1 MKPRDKNPIGGQSQT
16 QSQSQTHSSVQSN
29 VRTKTDKAW
38 EYASETINEN
48 GNKAYICHFCQKV
61 ISGGGIFRVK
71 LHLVGEKGQVSPC
84 KKVTSEVRFMMQG
97 ILKELREAGNDSGG
111 ISITIPDDERP
122 QTQAQNVKAG
132 KRKATSSLHP
142 FFTKGINDPS
152 QPTIKS
158 AMQTKKK

>member
-1 MKPRDKNPIGGQSQT
+1 MERRGQSQT

-38 EYASETINEN
+38 EYTTQTLNAN
-48 GNKAYICHFCQKV
+48 GNKAYICHF
-61 ISGGGIFRVK
+61 I
-71 LHLVGEKGQVSPC
+71 
-84 KKVTSEVRFMMQG
+84 MQG
-97 ILKELREAGNDSGG
+97 ILKELREAGDDSGG

-142 FFTKGINDPS
+142 FFYKRY
-152 QPTIKS
+152 K
-158 AMQTKKK
+158 